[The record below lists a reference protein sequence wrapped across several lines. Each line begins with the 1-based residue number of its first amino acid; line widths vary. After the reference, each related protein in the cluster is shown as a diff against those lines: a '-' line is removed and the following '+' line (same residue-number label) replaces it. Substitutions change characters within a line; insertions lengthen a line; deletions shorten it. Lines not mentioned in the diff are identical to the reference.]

1 MKQVQPIA
9 ANKNGSTNPSG
20 KSSMTKKNTRSSAAK
35 AKVFEEPAVPEDDTE
50 SENFDDE
57 ESELD

>member
-1 MKQVQPIA
+1 MKQVQPTA
-9 ANKNGSTNPSG
+9 ANKNGSANPSG

-35 AKVFEEPAVPEDDTE
+35 AKVFEEPVPEDDTE
-50 SENFDDE
+50 SENFDEE